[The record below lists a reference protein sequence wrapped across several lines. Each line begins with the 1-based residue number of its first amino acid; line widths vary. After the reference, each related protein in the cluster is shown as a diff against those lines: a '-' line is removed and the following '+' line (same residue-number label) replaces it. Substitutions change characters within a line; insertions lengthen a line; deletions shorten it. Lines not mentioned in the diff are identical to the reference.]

1 MKRSFALVI
10 STVALGLVSALAAGD
25 GWTTAYPQAVER
37 AKREKKVLLLDF
49 NGSDWCPP
57 CIALKKQVFETE
69 EFKKFAAEKL
79 VLVDV
84 DFPRRKK
91 LPKEVAEA
99 NEKLAEKFKV
109 ESFPTVLL
117 VDTNGKVLHREEG
130 YADESAKDYIAL
142 LKKALK

>member
-1 MKRSFALVI
+1 MKHSALTLFALAF
-10 STVALGLVSALAAGD
+10 SLAAALAAGD
-25 GWTTAYPQAVER
+25 GWTTDYPKALEQA
-37 AKREKKVLLLDF
+37 KKEKKVVLLDF

-57 CIALKKQVFETE
+57 CVALKKQVFETD

-84 DFPRRKK
+84 DFPKRKK
-91 LPKEVAEA
+91 QAKELAEA
-99 NEKLAEKFKV
+99 NEKLSEKFKV
-109 ESFPTVLL
+109 ESFPTILL
-117 VDTNGKVLHREEG
+117 VDATGKVLHREEG

>member
-1 MKRSFALVI
+1 MKKLTALLFAF
-10 STVALGLVSALAAGD
+10 TALNLTAVLAAGE
-25 GWTTAYPQAVER
+25 GWTTDYPKALER
-37 AKREKKVLLLDF
+37 AKKEKKVVLLDF

-57 CIALKKQVFETE
+57 CIALKKQVFESDA
-69 EFKKFAAEKL
+69 FKQFAAEKL

-91 LPKEVAEA
+91 LPREIAEA

-109 ESFPTVLL
+109 ESFPTILL
-117 VDTNGKVLHREEG
+117 VDAGGKVLHREEG
-130 YADESAKDYIAL
+130 YADESPADYIAL